1 MYFLSLLWTNTWP
14 VQLTNLHLITLNIS
28 GTCPCK
34 CHEGSRGIAPSTHT
48 ETQHQLQ
55 YHLHTGWVRP
65 TARLTLLEHRNISF
79 LSGNQTLNQSACSP
93 LTVTAPSNI
102 NDKYKLWSSTLC
114 SFLQSFPPSKVLIFS
129 PATCSLTPSPED
141 WSEGV
146 SANQYVTLHYLN
158 LLRQ

>member
-1 MYFLSLLWTNTWP
+1 MTSLDSHQPATGCSLHHINAHHNFTCH
-14 VQLTNLHLITLNIS
+14 VQNSPSMPKASNWSHSFRFSNLNFQCISYLCYVHLTNLHIITLNIS

-34 CHEGSRGIAPSTHT
+34 CHAGSRGIAPSTHT

-55 YHLHTGWVRP
+55 YHLHTGWVGP

-102 NDKYKLWSSTLC
+102 NDKYKL
-114 SFLQSFPPSKVLIFS
+114 
-129 PATCSLTPSPED
+129 
-141 WSEGV
+141 
-146 SANQYVTLHYLN
+146 
-158 LLRQ
+158 